1 MKKGLLGILTTI
13 AIIVILIIGKIKIDA
28 YKITSIAH
36 GEEAK
41 VVIED
46 MLKGLDEKALTS
58 EGKIKRYKIDDSY
71 TEKNPMGGINLS
83 IIVNGDKEM
92 IINTTLEKYSSSEKY
107 EINSKAVSPKLSQE
121 IRVD

>member
-1 MKKGLLGILTTI
+1 M
-13 AIIVILIIGKIKIDA
+13 ILIIGKIKIDA

-36 GEEAK
+36 GEEAEA
-41 VVIED
+41 VIED

>member
-1 MKKGLLGILTTI
+1 MKKVLVGIVTTI

-41 VVIED
+41 AVIED

-58 EGKIKRYKIDDSY
+58 EGGIKSYKIDDSY
-71 TEKNPMGGINLS
+71 TEENPMGGINLS
-83 IIVNGDKEM
+83 I
-92 IINTTLEKYSSSEKY
+92 YSEW
-107 EINSKAVSPKLSQE
+107 
-121 IRVD
+121 R

>member
-36 GEEAK
+36 GEEAEA
-41 VVIED
+41 VIED